1 MNVDLYD
8 QIVDMDSVAVLA
20 QSENGLWES
29 HGNLFYPSSLEHH
42 SGLLFYRRHHRQG
55 YDFVCSNKLQLENYL
70 GKEIILYQAYRP
82 VQRTNKA
89 ILLGALSESYM
100 LLSYGKYETLR
111 TAILNLTYYS
121 VSDIDNNDIE

>member
-8 QIVDMDSVAVLA
+8 QILDMDCLVVLT
-20 QSENGLWES
+20 QSEAGLWES
-29 HGNLFYPSSLEHH
+29 HGNLFYPSSLEYH
-42 SGLLFYRRHHRQG
+42 SGLLFYKRHHRQG
-55 YDFVCSNKLQLENYL
+55 FDFVCSNKLQLERYL
-70 GKEIILYQAYRP
+70 GKEIVIYQPYKP
-82 VQRTNKA
+82 TQRTNKA

-100 LLSYGKYETLR
+100 LISFSRYEDLR